1 MGLIQREIEARGI
14 PTVCITI
21 VRKFTE
27 EVRAP
32 RAMFLKWPLG
42 HPVGEPFKKEEQ
54 TFIVKKAL
62 SLLETIETPGT
73 IVDPPYRWK
82 RYEYMKEEAGKEEA
96 G

>member
-1 MGLIQREIEARGI
+1 VGLIQREIEARGI
-14 PTVCITI
+14 ATVCITI

-42 HPVGEPFKKEEQ
+42 HPVGEPFKAREQ

-62 SLLETIETPGT
+62 MLLEEINTPGT

-82 RYEYMKEEAGKEEA
+82 RYGYMEEG
-96 G
+96 

>member
-14 PTVCITI
+14 PTASITI

-27 EVRAP
+27 DVKAP

-42 HPVGEPFKKEEQ
+42 HPVGEPFKAKEQ

-62 SLLETIETPGT
+62 RLLEDVKKPGT
-73 IVDPPYRWK
+73 ILDPPYRWK
-82 RYEYMKEEAGKEEA
+82 RYGYMDM
-96 G
+96 